1 MHSIGKVKLE
11 HLVVHVDG
19 YAEDADVDLGGV
31 FFCKE
36 GRTYALDTVSVR
48 RDASAITATLERD
61 DEVFGDTEYDLTDE
75 DILQG
80 CNITAYVEGGIEVA
94 VLGVELVARLGNMTM
109 IIPVKRED

>member
-36 GRTYALDTVSVR
+36 GRTYALDTVSVHR
-48 RDASAITATLERD
+48 GESSITATLERND
-61 DEVFGDTEYDLTDE
+61 DVFSDVEYDLTDD

-80 CNITAYVEGGIEVA
+80 CNITAYVQGGIGVA
-94 VLGVELVARLGNMTM
+94 VLGVELVAQLGNMTM
-109 IIPVKRED
+109 IIPVRRED